1 MLSRSTTRQAATKR
15 KLRVFCLLRRLLVAS
30 ANTNWYTSVALLQI
44 NIVVRMA
51 LHISLASY
59 LLLFLSSA
67 DIGTNAFVRSPAC
80 SNARARS
87 NSQRLQ
93 PMNAHLH
100 LRRTRATCSSKLVL
114 HLSSDESNP
123 VTVENE
129 ENESSAQSDRPF
141 KQYFATCVP
150 GLENVLAS
158 ELTALGAHNVETS
171 GNAGVSFTNS
181 PTDTFDIG
189 LRSLLWLRT
198 AHRVMELITS
208 TMPTGLDQYDN
219 GEQCYVYDSDEL
231 YNFIRSTVH
240 VQSLLGNG
248 RGGLLTLNVRATA
261 NGRLPKE
268 LCHTHY
274 TSLQVKNALVDAV
287 RDLRDDGTRPNVDL
301 DDADVPLVVVL
312 RGRDGKRADVSLYR
326 VLHSGGSLHR
336 RGYRGGDGAD
346 ESGVV
351 HKAALKESL
360 GAGLLLEAGW
370 DKLCGAAKEDG
381 LPAILV
387 DPMCGSATLPVE
399 AALIA
404 ADIAPGLMRIR
415 SQAKRGGDFNPHQTP
430 PAIRWR
436 DGDVDEWKSLLA
448 EATTRAKAGLAW
460 MKSDSSTYPGRKNCE
475 IYANEY
481 NSRAV
486 ELAYGC
492 ISKAGFSGSI
502 EVNEG
507 DCLDWDLGGESEES
521 DRIPVEGRTIVV
533 ANPPWGKR
541 LSEDIEQSWESLKTF
556 LRRECN
562 GVEAWILSGNK
573 DLTRILR
580 MKKTRSLVIK
590 TGEEDLRWL
599 QYHIFKKKDASLLD
613 DSNSFDDS
621 RSQRTSSDEAPRQ
634 SPRREGRQRSLELRA
649 PHSTENEGGRMVSTV
664 RSRKRPAPKVSAG
677 SIATGKRVGPPT
689 DPWD

>member
-1 MLSRSTTRQAATKR
+1 M
-15 KLRVFCLLRRLLVAS
+15 
-30 ANTNWYTSVALLQI
+30 
-44 NIVVRMA
+44 
-51 LHISLASY
+51 
-59 LLLFLSSA
+59 
-67 DIGTNAFVRSPAC
+67 
-80 SNARARS
+80 
-87 NSQRLQ
+87 
-93 PMNAHLH
+93 
-100 LRRTRATCSSKLVL
+100 L
-114 HLSSDESNP
+114 HLSSGESNT
-123 VTVENE
+123 VTAENE
-129 ENESSAQSDRPF
+129 ENEASVQSDRPF

-158 ELTALGAHNVETS
+158 ELTELGASNVETS

-181 PTDTFDIG
+181 PSDTFDIG

-231 YNFIRSTVH
+231 YNFVRSTVH

-268 LCHTHY
+268 LCHSHY
-274 TSLQVKNALVDAV
+274 SSLTVKNALVDAV
-287 RDLRDDGTRPNVDL
+287 RDLRDDGTRPDVDL

-312 RGRDGKRADVSLYR
+312 RGRDGKKADVSLYR

-336 RGYRGGDGAD
+336 RGYRGGDGID

-370 DKLCGAAKEDG
+370 DKLCAATKEDG
-381 LPAILV
+381 LPAVLV
-387 DPMCGSATLPVE
+387 DAMCGSATLPVE

-415 SQAKRGGDFNPHQTP
+415 SQAKRGGDFNPHQMP

-460 MKSDSSTYPGRKNCE
+460 MKSDSSTFPGRKNCE

-481 NSRAV
+481 NSRAA

-502 EVNEG
+502 ELNEG
-507 DCLDWDLGGESEES
+507 DCLEWDLGGESEES
-521 DRIPVEGRTIVV
+521 ADRIPVEGRTIVV

-556 LRRECN
+556 LRRECD

-573 DLTRILR
+573 DLTRVLR

-590 TGEEDLRWL
+590 TGGEDLRWL
-599 QYHIFKKKDASLLD
+599 QYHIFKKKEASMTD
-613 DSNSFDDS
+613 DFSSIDDS
-621 RSQRTSSDEAPRQ
+621 RRQRGDEAPQQ
-634 SPRREGRQRSLELRA
+634 SPRRESRRRSSELQA
-649 PHSTENEGGRMVSTV
+649 PHSTENEGRRMASTV

-677 SIATGKRVGPPT
+677 SGIASTGKRVGPPT

>member
-1 MLSRSTTRQAATKR
+1 MGMHGSALAWPSRWWAHS
-15 KLRVFCLLRRLLVAS
+15 LILAS
-30 ANTNWYTSVALLQI
+30 ASRKYRLRPAPLL
-44 NIVVRMA
+44 NLHAVTMA
-51 LHISLASY
+51 LRISLASY

-67 DIGTNAFVRSPAC
+67 DIGTNAFVNSPAC
-80 SNARARS
+80 GNACVQGSSRRLRPVKAHRHIRRARTTCAS
-87 NSQRLQ
+87 KL
-93 PMNAHLH
+93 ALH
-100 LRRTRATCSSKLVL
+100 LM
-114 HLSSDESNP
+114 SDESNP

-129 ENESSAQSDRPF
+129 ASVQKHDRPF

-158 ELTALGAHNVETS
+158 ELTALGASNVETS

-198 AHRVMELITS
+198 AHRVMELISS

-219 GEQCYVYDSDEL
+219 GEQCYVYDSTEL

-287 RDLRDDGTRPNVDL
+287 RDLRDDGTRPDVDL

-312 RGRDGKRADVSLYR
+312 RGHDGKKCDVSLYR

-336 RGYRGGDGAD
+336 RGYRGGDGVD

-381 LPAILV
+381 LPAIAI
-387 DPMCGSATLPVE
+387 DPMAGSATLAIE

-415 SQAKRGGDFNPHQTP
+415 SQAKRGGDFNPHQMP

-436 DGDVDEWKSLLA
+436 DGDVDEWKFLLA

-481 NSRAV
+481 NSRAA
-486 ELAYGC
+486 ELAYSC

-502 EVNEG
+502 ELNEG
-507 DCLDWDLGGESEES
+507 DCLDWDLGGEGG
-521 DRIPVEGRTIVV
+521 DRVPVEGRTIVV

-590 TGEEDLRWL
+590 TGGEDLRWL
-599 QYHIFKKKDASLLD
+599 QYHIFKKKDASQVDDLSSVD
-613 DSNSFDDS
+613 DSMS
-621 RSQRTSSDEAPRQ
+621 RRGDEASRQ
-634 SPRREGRQRSLELRA
+634 SPRREGRRRSSEQQT
-649 PHSTENEGGRMVSTV
+649 PHSAENEGRRMASTI
-664 RSRKRPAPKVSAG
+664 RSRKRPAPKLNAG
-677 SIATGKRVGPPT
+677 SGSAATSKRFGPPT

>member
-1 MLSRSTTRQAATKR
+1 M
-15 KLRVFCLLRRLLVAS
+15 
-30 ANTNWYTSVALLQI
+30 
-44 NIVVRMA
+44 
-51 LHISLASY
+51 
-59 LLLFLSSA
+59 
-67 DIGTNAFVRSPAC
+67 
-80 SNARARS
+80 
-87 NSQRLQ
+87 
-93 PMNAHLH
+93 
-100 LRRTRATCSSKLVL
+100 
-114 HLSSDESNP
+114 SSDESNP

-129 ENESSAQSDRPF
+129 ENESSVQEHDRSF

-268 LCHTHY
+268 LCHTHFS
-274 TSLQVKNALVDAV
+274 SLQVKNALVDAV
-287 RDLRDDGTRPNVDL
+287 RDLRDDGTRPDVDL

-312 RGRDGKRADVSLYR
+312 RGRDGKKADVSLYR

-370 DKLCGAAKEDG
+370 DKLCAAAKEDG

-415 SQAKRGGDFNPHQTP
+415 SQAKRGRDFNPHQMP

-460 MKSDSSTYPGRKNCE
+460 MTSDSSTYPGRKNCE

-481 NSRAV
+481 NSRAAD
-486 ELAYGC
+486 LAYGC

-502 EVNEG
+502 EMNEG

-521 DRIPVEGRTIVV
+521 ADRIPVEGRTIVV

-556 LRRECN
+556 LRRECD

-590 TGEEDLRWL
+590 TGGEDLRWL
-599 QYHIFKKKDASLLD
+599 QYHIFKKKDASLVDNLSPID
-613 DSNSFDDS
+613 NS
-621 RSQRTSSDEAPRQ
+621 RSQHGDEAPRQ
-634 SPRREGRQRSLELRA
+634 SLKREGPRRSSELHA
-649 PHSTENEGGRMVSTV
+649 PTSSENEGRRMASTI
-664 RSRKRPAPKVSAG
+664 RSRKRPVPKVTA
-677 SIATGKRVGPPT
+677 AGKRVGPPT

>member
-1 MLSRSTTRQAATKR
+1 M
-15 KLRVFCLLRRLLVAS
+15 
-30 ANTNWYTSVALLQI
+30 
-44 NIVVRMA
+44 
-51 LHISLASY
+51 
-59 LLLFLSSA
+59 
-67 DIGTNAFVRSPAC
+67 
-80 SNARARS
+80 
-87 NSQRLQ
+87 
-93 PMNAHLH
+93 
-100 LRRTRATCSSKLVL
+100 L
-114 HLSSDESNP
+114 HLSSDESN
-123 VTVENE
+123 TATAENE
-129 ENESSAQSDRPF
+129 ENEASVQSDRPF

-158 ELTALGAHNVETS
+158 ELMALGASNVETS

-181 PTDTFDIG
+181 PSDTFDIG

-231 YNFIRSTVH
+231 YNFVRSTVH

-268 LCHTHY
+268 LCHSHY
-274 TSLQVKNALVDAV
+274 SSLTVKNALVDAV
-287 RDLRDDGTRPNVDL
+287 RDLRDDGIRPDVDL

-312 RGRDGKRADVSLYR
+312 RGRDGKKADVSLYR

-336 RGYRGGDGAD
+336 RGYRGGDGMD

-370 DKLCGAAKEDG
+370 DKLCAAAKEDG

-387 DPMCGSATLPVE
+387 DPQCGSATLPVE

-415 SQAKRGGDFNPHQTP
+415 SQAKRGGDFNPHQMP

-481 NSRAV
+481 NSRAA

-502 EVNEG
+502 ELNEG

-521 DRIPVEGRTIVV
+521 ADRIPVEGRTIVV
-533 ANPPWGKR
+533 ANLPWGKR

-556 LRRECN
+556 LRRECD

-573 DLTRILR
+573 DLTRISR
-580 MKKTRSLVIK
+580 MKKTKSLVIK
-590 TGEEDLRWL
+590 TGGEDLRWL
-599 QYHIFKKKDASLLD
+599 QYHIFKKKDASMLD
-613 DSNSFDDS
+613 DSSSIDDS
-621 RSQRTSSDEAPRQ
+621 RSQRGDEAPRQ
-634 SPRREGRQRSLELRA
+634 SMRRESRRRSSELQA
-649 PHSTENEGGRMVSTV
+649 PHSTENEGRRMASTV

-677 SIATGKRVGPPT
+677 SGSTSTGKRVGPPT

>member
-1 MLSRSTTRQAATKR
+1 
-15 KLRVFCLLRRLLVAS
+15 
-30 ANTNWYTSVALLQI
+30 
-44 NIVVRMA
+44 MA

-67 DIGTNAFVRSPAC
+67 DVGTNAFVNSLAC
-80 SNARARS
+80 SNACARS
-87 NSQRLQ
+87 NNQRLR
-93 PMNAHLH
+93 PIKAHPH

-114 HLSSDESNP
+114 HLLSGENSP
-123 VTVENE
+123 VAVENE
-129 ENESSAQSDRPF
+129 ESEASVQSDRPF

-150 GLENVLAS
+150 GLEKVLAS
-158 ELTALGAHNVETS
+158 ELMALGASNVETS

-181 PTDTFDIG
+181 PSDTFDIG

-231 YNFIRSTVH
+231 YNFVRSTIH
-240 VQSLLGNG
+240 VQTLLGNG

-268 LCHTHY
+268 LCHSHY
-274 TSLQVKNALVDAV
+274 SSLTVKNALVDAV
-287 RDLRDDGTRPNVDL
+287 RDLRDDGTRPDVDL

-312 RGRDGKRADVSLYR
+312 RGRDGKKADVSLYR

-336 RGYRGGDGAD
+336 RGYRGGDGID

-370 DKLCGAAKEDG
+370 DKLCAAAKEDG

-387 DPMCGSATLPVE
+387 DPQCGSATLPVE

-415 SQAKRGGDFNPHQTP
+415 SQAKRGGDFNPHQMP

-460 MKSDSSTYPGRKNCE
+460 MKSDSSTIPGRKNCE

-481 NSRAV
+481 NSRAA

-502 EVNEG
+502 ELNEG

-521 DRIPVEGRTIVV
+521 AERIPVEGRTIVV

-590 TGEEDLRWL
+590 TGSEDLRWL
-599 QYHIFKKKDASLLD
+599 QYHIFKKKDASIV
-613 DSNSFDDS
+613 DDS
-621 RSQRTSSDEAPRQ
+621 RSIDDSSSIGDSRSKRGDEAPRQ
-634 SPRREGRQRSLELRA
+634 SVRREGRRRSSELQA
-649 PHSTENEGGRMVSTV
+649 PHSTENEGRRMASTV
-664 RSRKRPAPKVSAG
+664 QSRKRPAPKVSAG
-677 SIATGKRVGPPT
+677 SGSTSTGKRVGPPT

>member
-1 MLSRSTTRQAATKR
+1 M
-15 KLRVFCLLRRLLVAS
+15 
-30 ANTNWYTSVALLQI
+30 
-44 NIVVRMA
+44 
-51 LHISLASY
+51 
-59 LLLFLSSA
+59 
-67 DIGTNAFVRSPAC
+67 
-80 SNARARS
+80 
-87 NSQRLQ
+87 
-93 PMNAHLH
+93 
-100 LRRTRATCSSKLVL
+100 
-114 HLSSDESNP
+114 SSDESNP

-129 ENESSAQSDRPF
+129 ENESSVQEHDRSF

-268 LCHTHY
+268 LCHTHFS
-274 TSLQVKNALVDAV
+274 SLQVKNALVDAV
-287 RDLRDDGTRPNVDL
+287 RDLRDDGTRPDVDL

-312 RGRDGKRADVSLYR
+312 RGRDGKKADVSLYR

-336 RGYRGGDGAD
+336 RGYRAGDGAD

-370 DKLCGAAKEDG
+370 DKLCAAAKEDG

-415 SQAKRGGDFNPHQTP
+415 SQAKRGRDFNPHQMP

-436 DGDVDEWKSLLA
+436 DGDVDEWKSLLT

-460 MKSDSSTYPGRKNCE
+460 MTSDSSTYPGRKNCE

-481 NSRAV
+481 NSRAAD
-486 ELAYGC
+486 LAYGC

-502 EVNEG
+502 EMNEG

-521 DRIPVEGRTIVV
+521 ADRIPVEGRTIVV

-556 LRRECN
+556 LRRECD

-590 TGEEDLRWL
+590 TGGEDLRWL
-599 QYHIFKKKDASLLD
+599 QYHIFKKKDASLVDNLSPID
-613 DSNSFDDS
+613 NS
-621 RSQRTSSDEAPRQ
+621 RSQHGDEAPRQ
-634 SPRREGRQRSLELRA
+634 SLKREGPRRSSELHA
-649 PHSTENEGGRMVSTV
+649 PTSSENEGRRMASTI
-664 RSRKRPAPKVSAG
+664 RSRKRPAPKVTASGTA
-677 SIATGKRVGPPT
+677 AAGKRVGPPT